1 MGGTSQNLEAF
12 IPFIFNQLGKE
23 LNHRQSPINLVSFC
37 EFRRLATHNPVK
49 AKGRMFSLG
58 TYKLH
63 SLGDYVQ
70 MIRAFGT
77 TDSYSTQT
85 VSLFKYH

>member
-1 MGGTSQNLEAF
+1 VGGTSQNLEAF

-63 SLGDYVQ
+63 SLGDY
-70 MIRAFGT
+70 G
-77 TDSYSTQT
+77 QT
-85 VSLFKYH
+85 VQQIPTLHKR

>member
-1 MGGTSQNLEAF
+1 MPPMLMVAVWK
-12 IPFIFNQLGKE
+12 L
-23 LNHRQSPINLVSFC
+23 LNYHQSPINLVSFH
-37 EFRRLATHNPVK
+37 EFRRLAIHNLVK
-49 AKGRMFSLG
+49 AKGRKFSLG
-58 TYKLH
+58 TYKLL

-70 MIRAFGT
+70 TIRAFGT